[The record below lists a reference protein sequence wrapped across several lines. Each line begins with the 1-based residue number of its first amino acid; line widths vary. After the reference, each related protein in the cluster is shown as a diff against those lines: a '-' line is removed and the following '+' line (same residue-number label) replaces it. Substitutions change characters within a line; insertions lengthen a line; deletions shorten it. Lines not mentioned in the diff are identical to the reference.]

1 MKPENPARA
10 RARARA
16 TPLPSRERLLAVVSL
31 FQGRRIAVVADLVI
45 DEFLNGRV
53 ERISREAPVL
63 ILQYEGSDLRL
74 GGGANAVHNIKTL
87 GGEPFPVGFVG
98 NDATGRSLMKLLKR
112 KRIQTVGV
120 GRARDYGTPLKS
132 RILGGGFHS
141 TRQQIVRLDRTQPLK
156 KTSQAWSEAHVR
168 RVLGKIGA
176 VDGVLVS
183 DYGLGLVT
191 QEVLNLSTAFARKH
205 QAPLT
210 ADSRHALLEL
220 AGVTAVTP
228 NEPEV
233 EEALGITIGHDIAKL
248 EKAGRTLQS
257 RLKTPSV
264 LVTRGSDGMSLFEA
278 DAPPR
283 HIPVFGSDE
292 VADVTGAGDT
302 VIATFTLALAAGAT
316 AFEAAHL
323 ANIAGGLVVMK
334 RGTATV
340 SAREL
345 RQAIRE
351 GAFG

>member
-1 MKPENPARA
+1 MKPS
-10 RARARA
+10 
-16 TPLPSRERLLAVVSL
+16 PLPGRDRLLEVVSA
-31 FQGRRIAVVADLVI
+31 FQGRRIAVVADLVM

-98 NDATGRSLMKLLKR
+98 SDATGRSLMALLRR
-112 KRIQTVGV
+112 KKIRTVGV
-120 GRARDYGTPLKS
+120 GRARNYGTPLKT

-141 TRQQIVRLDRTQPLK
+141 TRQQIVRMDRTQPLSE
-156 KTSQAWSEAHVR
+156 TAHGWSESHVR
-168 RVLGKIGA
+168 RALRRVGP

-191 QEVLNLSTAFARKH
+191 QEVLELATRFARRH
-205 QAPLT
+205 RAPLT
-210 ADSRHALLEL
+210 ADSRHALLGL

-233 EEALGITIGHDIAKL
+233 EEALGISIGHDLKKL
-248 EKAGRTLQS
+248 EKAGRALQA

-278 DAPPR
+278 GEPSR

-302 VIATFTLALAAGAT
+302 VIATFTLALAAGAS

-345 RQAIRE
+345 RRAIRHAE
-351 GAFG
+351 FA

>member
-1 MKPENPARA
+1 MKPSRSKRPPVRS
-10 RARARA
+10 
-16 TPLPSRERLLAVVSL
+16 PLPSKKRLLAVVAA

-98 NDATGRSLMKLLKR
+98 NDATGRSLMALLRR
-112 KRIQTVGV
+112 KRIQTLGV
-120 GRARDYGTPLKS
+120 GRARGYGTPLKT

-141 TRQQIVRLDRTQPLK
+141 TRQQIVRMDRTRPLSD
-156 KTSQAWSEAHVR
+156 TEHRWSEAHVG
-168 RVLGKIGA
+168 RVLKRIGP

-183 DYGLGLVT
+183 DYGLGLVSE
-191 QEVLNLSTAFARKH
+191 EVLRLSTAFARKH
-205 QAPLT
+205 RAPLT
-210 ADSRHALLEL
+210 ADSRHALLGL

-233 EEALGITIGHDIAKL
+233 EEALDLTIGHDIRKL
-248 EKAGRTLQS
+248 EKAGRTLQA
-257 RLKTPSV
+257 RLKTPAV

-278 DAPPR
+278 GVPPR
-283 HIPVFGSDE
+283 HIAVFGSDE

-316 AFEAAHL
+316 ALEAAHL

-345 RQAIRE
+345 RHAIRKS
-351 GAFG
+351 AFV

>member
-1 MKPENPARA
+1 MSRSPSKRVPASRD
-10 RARARA
+10 
-16 TPLPSRERLLAVVSL
+16 LPGQDRLLALVSAFRGL
-31 FQGRRIAVVADLVI
+31 RIAVVADLVV

-87 GGEPFPVGFVG
+87 GGDPIPVGFVG
-98 NDATGRSLMKLLKR
+98 NDPMGRSLMALLRK
-112 KRIQTVGV
+112 KRIQTLGV
-120 GRARDYGTPLKS
+120 GRARGYGTPLKT
-132 RILGGGFHS
+132 RILGGGFHT
-141 TRQQIVRLDRTQPLK
+141 TRQQIVRMDRTQPLAAAADPETK
-156 KTSQAWSEAHVR
+156 SHVLR
-168 RVLGKIGA
+168 ALKRIGA

-191 QEVLNLSTAFARKH
+191 PEVLKLATAFARKH
-205 QAPLT
+205 NAPLT
-210 ADSRHALLEL
+210 ADSRHALLGL
-220 AGVTAVTP
+220 SGVTAVTP

-233 EEALGITIGHDIAKL
+233 EEALGISIGHDLAKL
-248 EKAGRTLQS
+248 TRAGRTLQA

-278 DAPPR
+278 GVPPR

-316 AFEAAHL
+316 AYEAAHL
-323 ANIAGGLVVMK
+323 ANLAGGLVVMK

-340 SAREL
+340 SAPEL
-345 RQAIRE
+345 RQAIRTA
-351 GAFG
+351 AFA

>member
-1 MKPENPARA
+1 MKPAK
-10 RARARA
+10 
-16 TPLPSRERLLAVVSL
+16 TRLLELVSA

-87 GGEPFPVGFVG
+87 GGEPFPVGLVG
-98 NDATGRSLMKLLKR
+98 NDGPGRALVTLLRR
-112 KRIQTVGV
+112 KRIKTVGV
-120 GRARDYGTPLKS
+120 GRVKGYGTPLKT

-141 TRQQIVRLDRTQPLK
+141 TRQQIVRMDRTKPL
-156 KTSQAWSEAHVR
+156 SEASRRWCEGHVR
-168 RVLGKIGA
+168 KALSRVGA

-191 QEVLNLSTAFARKH
+191 EEVLKLSTAFARRH
-205 QAPLT
+205 RAPLT
-210 ADSRHALLEL
+210 ADSRHALLRL

-233 EEALGITIGHDIAKL
+233 EEALGVTIGDDTKKL
-248 EKAGRTLQS
+248 ERAGRSLQA
-257 RLKTPSV
+257 RLKTPAV
-264 LVTRGSDGMSLFEA
+264 LVTRGSDGMALFEA
-278 DAPPR
+278 GEKPR

-302 VIATFTLALAAGAT
+302 VIATFTLALAAGAS

-340 SAREL
+340 SANEL
-345 RQAIRE
+345 RRAIR
-351 GAFG
+351 GSDFA

>member
-1 MKPENPARA
+1 MKP
-10 RARARA
+10 
-16 TPLPSRERLLAVVSL
+16 SKDRLLAVVAA
-31 FQGRRIAVVADLVI
+31 FQGRRVAVVADLVM

-87 GGEPFPVGFVG
+87 GGEPLPVGFVG
-98 NDATGRSLMKLLKR
+98 NDVTGRSLVALLKR
-112 KRIQTVGV
+112 KRIQTLGV
-120 GRARDYGTPLKS
+120 GRAKGYGTPLKT

-141 TRQQIVRLDRTQPLK
+141 TRQQIVRMDRTRPLAE
-156 KTSQAWSEAHVR
+156 TAHRWSEDHVR
-168 RVLGKIGA
+168 RALARIGK

-183 DYGLGLVT
+183 DYGLGLVSP
-191 QEVLNLSTAFARKH
+191 EVLKLATTFARRH
-205 QAPLT
+205 RAPLT
-210 ADSRHALLEL
+210 ADSRHALLGLE
-220 AGVTAVTP
+220 GVTAVTP
-228 NEPEV
+228 NETEV
-233 EEALGITIGHDIAKL
+233 EEALGVAIGHDLKKL
-248 EKAGRTLQS
+248 ERAGRALQA

-278 DAPPR
+278 GEPAR

-316 AFEAAHL
+316 GFEAAHL

-345 RQAIRE
+345 RHAIRHAE
-351 GAFG
+351 FP

>member
-1 MKPENPARA
+1 MKRVRSAAKKPGV
-10 RARARA
+10 
-16 TPLPSRERLLAVVSL
+16 LPGKDRLLSLVSA

-87 GGEPFPVGFVG
+87 GGEPLPVGFVG
-98 NDATGRSLMKLLKR
+98 NDPTGRALLSLLER
-112 KRIQTVGV
+112 KRIRTQGV
-120 GRARDYGTPLKS
+120 GRAKGYGTPLKT
-132 RILGGGFHS
+132 RILGGGFHA
-141 TRQQIVRLDRTQPLK
+141 TRQQIVRMDRTVPLP
-156 KTSQAWSEAHVR
+156 ADAHRWSAAHVR
-168 RVLGKIGA
+168 RALVKIGP

-191 QEVLNLSTAFARKH
+191 HEVLKLATAFARRH
-205 QAPLT
+205 RAPLT
-210 ADSRHALLEL
+210 ADSRHALLGL
-220 AGVTAVTP
+220 SGVTAVTP

-233 EEALGITIGHDIAKL
+233 EEALGVSIGHDLARL
-248 EKAGRTLQS
+248 EKAGRSLQG
-257 RLKTPSV
+257 RLKTPAV
-264 LVTRGSDGMSLFEA
+264 LVTRGSDGMSLFETG
-278 DAPPR
+278 APPR

-302 VIATFTLALAAGAT
+302 VIATFTLALAAGAS

-323 ANIAGGLVVMK
+323 ANVAGGLVVMK

-340 SAREL
+340 SAAEL
-345 RQAIRE
+345 RQAIRS
-351 GAFG
+351 ADFA

>member
-1 MKPENPARA
+1 MTASH
-10 RARARA
+10 
-16 TPLPSRERLLAVVSL
+16 LPSQERLLAVVAA
-31 FQGRRIAVVADLVI
+31 FQGRRIAVVADLVM

-87 GGEPFPVGFVG
+87 GGDPFPVGFVG
-98 NDATGRSLMKLLKR
+98 NDATGRSLMALLKR
-112 KRIQTVGV
+112 KKIKTVGV
-120 GRARDYGTPLKS
+120 GRARAYGTPLKT
-132 RILGGGFHS
+132 RVLGGGFHS
-141 TRQQIVRLDRTQPLK
+141 TRQQIVRMDRTRPLPE
-156 KTSQAWSEAHVR
+156 TAHRWREGHVR
-168 RVLGKIGA
+168 KALAKIGP

-183 DYGLGLVT
+183 DYGLGLVSP
-191 QEVLNLSTAFARKH
+191 EVLKLSTAFARRH

-210 ADSRHALLEL
+210 ADSRHALLGL

-233 EEALGITIGHDIAKL
+233 EEALGISIGHDKKKL
-248 EKAGRTLQS
+248 ERAGRALQA
-257 RLKTPSV
+257 RLETPSV

-278 DAPPR
+278 GEPPR

-302 VIATFTLALAAGAT
+302 VIATFTLALAAGAS

-345 RQAIRE
+345 RQAIRHAE
-351 GAFG
+351 FA

>member
-1 MKPENPARA
+1 MKPTVSRRPRH
-10 RARARA
+10 
-16 TPLPSRERLLAVVSL
+16 TPVAPDKERLLEVVSA
-31 FQGRRIAVVADLVI
+31 FQGRRIAVVADLVM

-87 GGEPFPVGFVG
+87 GGEPIPVGFVG
-98 NDATGRSLMKLLKR
+98 NDETGRALMALLKR
-112 KRIQTVGV
+112 RQITTVGV
-120 GRARDYGTPLKS
+120 GRAKGYGTPLKT

-141 TRQQIVRLDRTQPLK
+141 TRQQIVRMDRTQPLPAEA
-156 KTSQAWSEAHVR
+156 TAWCEDHVR
-168 RVLGKIGA
+168 RVLGKLGA
-176 VDGVLVS
+176 VDGMLVS

-191 QEVLNLSTAFARKH
+191 PEVLKLSTTFARKH
-205 QAPLT
+205 KAPLT
-210 ADSRHALLEL
+210 ADSRHALLGLE
-220 AGVTAVTP
+220 GVSAVTP

-233 EEALGITIGHDIAKL
+233 EEALGVAIGHDMRKL
-248 EKAGRTLQS
+248 EKAGRALQA

-278 DAPPR
+278 GVPPR

-302 VIATFTLALAAGAT
+302 VIATFTLALAAGASG
-316 AFEAAHL
+316 FEAAHL

-345 RQAIRE
+345 RHAIRHAE
-351 GAFG
+351 FV

>member
-1 MKPENPARA
+1 MKAS
-10 RARARA
+10 
-16 TPLPSRERLLAVVSL
+16 PLPGKDRLLALVSA
-31 FQGRRIAVVADLVI
+31 FQGRRIAVVADLVM

-98 NDATGRSLMKLLKR
+98 NDVTGRSLTALLKR
-112 KRIQTVGV
+112 KNIRTIGV
-120 GRARDYGTPLKS
+120 GRAKGYGTPLKT

-141 TRQQIVRLDRTQPLK
+141 TRQQIVRMDRTQPLSE
-156 KTSQAWSEAHVR
+156 TARRWSEDHVR
-168 RVLGKIGA
+168 RALRRVGV

-191 QEVLNLSTAFARKH
+191 REVLRLATLYARKH
-205 QAPLT
+205 RAPLT
-210 ADSRHALLEL
+210 ADSRHALLGL

-233 EEALGITIGHDIAKL
+233 EEALGIAIGHDMKKL
-248 EKAGRTLQS
+248 EKAGRALQA

-278 DAPPR
+278 GAPPR

-302 VIATFTLALAAGAT
+302 VIATFTLALAAGAS

-345 RQAIRE
+345 RHAIRHAE
-351 GAFG
+351 FA

>member
-1 MKPENPARA
+1 MSRTTPKPNPRDSALPGEN
-10 RARARA
+10 
-16 TPLPSRERLLAVVSL
+16 RLLEILSA
-31 FQGRRIAVVADLVI
+31 FQGRRVAVVADLVM

-98 NDATGRSLMKLLKR
+98 NDATGRALLSLLER
-112 KRIQTVGV
+112 RRIRTTGV
-120 GRARDYGTPLKS
+120 GRAKNYGTPLKT
-132 RILGGGFHS
+132 RILGGGFHA
-141 TRQQIVRLDRTQPLK
+141 TRQQIVRMDRTVPLSK
-156 KTSQAWSEAHVR
+156 DAHRWAAEHVR
-168 RVLGKIGA
+168 RVLMKIGA

-191 QEVLNLSTAFARKH
+191 PEVLKLATAFARRH
-205 QAPLT
+205 RAPLT
-210 ADSRHALLEL
+210 ADSRHALLGLE
-220 AGVTAVTP
+220 GVTAVTP

-233 EEALGITIGHDIAKL
+233 EEALGVTIGNDVAKL
-248 EKAGRTLQS
+248 EKAGRSLQAK
-257 RLKTPSV
+257 LKTPAV
-264 LVTRGSDGMSLFEA
+264 LVTRGSDGMSLFETA
-278 DAPPR
+278 SPPR

-302 VIATFTLALAAGAT
+302 VIATFTLALAAGAS

-340 SAREL
+340 SAAEL
-345 RQAIRE
+345 RQAVR
-351 GAFG
+351 GAGFA

>member
-1 MKPENPARA
+1 MKP
-10 RARARA
+10 
-16 TPLPSRERLLAVVSL
+16 THLPGRDRLLALVAA
-31 FQGRRIAVVADLVI
+31 FQGRRIVVVADLVM

-98 NDATGRSLMKLLKR
+98 NDVSGRSLVALLKR
-112 KRIQTVGV
+112 KKIKTVGV
-120 GRARDYGTPLKS
+120 GRAKGYGTPLKT

-141 TRQQIVRLDRTQPLK
+141 TRQQIVRMDRTQPLHE
-156 KTSQAWSEAHVR
+156 AARRWREAHVR
-168 RVLGKIGA
+168 KALAKIGF

-183 DYGLGLVT
+183 DYGLGLVS
-191 QEVLNLSTAFARKH
+191 QKVLKLSTAFARRH
-205 QAPLT
+205 RAPLT
-210 ADSRHALLEL
+210 ADSRHALLGL

-233 EEALGITIGHDIAKL
+233 EEALGLSIGHDLKKL
-248 EKAGRTLQS
+248 ERAGRALQA

-278 DAPPR
+278 GEPPR

-345 RQAIRE
+345 RQAIRRAE
-351 GAFG
+351 FP

>member
-1 MKPENPARA
+1 MKPTR
-10 RARARA
+10 
-16 TPLPSRERLLAVVSL
+16 TRLLEVVNA
-31 FQGRRIAVVADLVI
+31 FQGRRIAVVADLVV

-98 NDATGRSLMKLLKR
+98 NDAMGRSLIALLKR
-112 KRIQTVGV
+112 RKIKTVGV
-120 GRARDYGTPLKS
+120 GRAKGYGTPLKT
-132 RILGGGFHS
+132 RVLGGGFHS
-141 TRQQIVRLDRTQPLK
+141 TRQQIVRMDRTRPL
-156 KTSQAWSEAHVR
+156 SEASHRWSEGHVR
-168 RVLGKIGA
+168 KALTRVGA

-191 QEVLNLSTAFARKH
+191 PRVLELSTAFSRRHK
-205 QAPLT
+205 APLT
-210 ADSRHALLEL
+210 ADSRHALLALE
-220 AGVTAVTP
+220 GVTAVTP

-233 EEALGITIGHDIAKL
+233 EEALGIAIGHDIRRL
-248 EKAGRTLQS
+248 ERAGRALQA
-257 RLKTPSV
+257 RLKTPAV

-278 DAPPR
+278 GEKPR

-302 VIATFTLALAAGAT
+302 VIATFTLALAAGAS

-340 SAREL
+340 SANEL
-345 RQAIRE
+345 RRAIR
-351 GAFG
+351 GADFK

>member
-1 MKPENPARA
+1 MTPKPRASRNRPPAERPD
-10 RARARA
+10 RK
-16 TPLPSRERLLAVVSL
+16 RLLRVVKA

-87 GGEPFPVGFVG
+87 GGEPFPVGFIG
-98 NDATGRSLMKLLKR
+98 NDAMGRALMALLKR

-120 GRARDYGTPLKS
+120 GRAPSYGTPLKT
-132 RILGGGFHS
+132 RILGGGFHA
-141 TRQQIVRLDRTQPLK
+141 TRQQIVRMDRTQPL
-156 KTSQAWSEAHVR
+156 SEEGYRWSEAHVR
-168 RVLGKIGA
+168 RVLKRIGG
-176 VDGVLVS
+176 VDAVLVS

-191 QEVLNLSTAFARKH
+191 EGVLRLATRFARKH
-205 QAPLT
+205 RAPLT
-210 ADSRHALLEL
+210 ADSRHALLGL

-233 EEALGITIGHDIAKL
+233 EEALGVTIGHDVRKL
-248 EKAGRTLQS
+248 EKAGRTLQA
-257 RLKTPSV
+257 RLQTPSV

-278 DAPPR
+278 DVPPR

-316 AFEAAHL
+316 PFEAAHL
-323 ANIAGGLVVMK
+323 ANLAGGLVVMK
-334 RGTATV
+334 RGTATI
-340 SAREL
+340 SASEL
-345 RQAIRE
+345 RQAIIR
-351 GAFG
+351 ADFA

>member
-1 MKPENPARA
+1 MKP
-10 RARARA
+10 
-16 TPLPSRERLLAVVSL
+16 SRSRLLEVVDA

-63 ILQYEGSDLRL
+63 ILQFEGSDLRL

-98 NDATGRSLMKLLKR
+98 NDATGRSLVALLKR
-112 KRIQTVGV
+112 KKIKTVGV
-120 GRARDYGTPLKS
+120 GRAAGYGTPLKT

-141 TRQQIVRLDRTQPLK
+141 TRQQIVRMDRTKPL
-156 KTSQAWSEAHVR
+156 SEASHRWSEGHVR
-168 RVLGKIGA
+168 RALARIGA
-176 VDGVLVS
+176 VEGVLVS

-191 QEVLNLSTAFARKH
+191 EEVLKLSTTFARRHK
-205 QAPLT
+205 APLT
-210 ADSRHALLEL
+210 ADSRHALLGL

-233 EEALGITIGHDIAKL
+233 EEALGVSIGHDMKKL
-248 EKAGRTLQS
+248 ERAGRALQA
-257 RLKTPSV
+257 RLKTPAV
-264 LVTRGSDGMSLFEA
+264 LVTRGSDGMSLFESGQK
-278 DAPPR
+278 PR

-302 VIATFTLALAAGAT
+302 VIATFTLALAAGAS

-340 SAREL
+340 SAGEL
-345 RQAIRE
+345 RRAIR
-351 GAFG
+351 GSDFA

>member
-1 MKPENPARA
+1 M
-10 RARARA
+10 
-16 TPLPSRERLLAVVSL
+16 LPNRERLLALVSA

-98 NDATGRSLMKLLKR
+98 NDATGRSLVALLKST
-112 KRIQTVGV
+112 RIQTVGV
-120 GRARDYGTPLKS
+120 GRAKGYGTPLKT

-141 TRQQIVRLDRTQPLK
+141 TRQQIVRMDRTKPLAAA
-156 KTSQAWSEAHVR
+156 SRAWNENHVKR
-168 RVLGKIGA
+168 SLSRIGK

-191 QEVLNLSTAFARKH
+191 PEVLRLSTAFARKH
-205 QAPLT
+205 RAPLT
-210 ADSRHALLEL
+210 ADSRHALLGL

-233 EEALGITIGHDIAKL
+233 EEALGISIGHDMKRL
-248 EKAGRTLQS
+248 EKAGKTLQA

-264 LVTRGSDGMSLFEA
+264 LVTRGSDGMALFEA
-278 DAPPR
+278 GEKPR

-345 RQAIRE
+345 RTAIRRADFE
-351 GAFG
+351 

>member
-1 MKPENPARA
+1 MTPKTARRTPSPAA
-10 RARARA
+10 RPGRD
-16 TPLPSRERLLAVVSL
+16 RLLSL
-31 FQGRRIAVVADLVI
+31 VNSFQGRRIAVVADLVV

-63 ILQYEGSDLRL
+63 ILQYEGSELRL

-98 NDATGRSLMKLLKR
+98 HDAMGRSLMALLR
-112 KRIQTVGV
+112 KKKIKTLGV
-120 GRARDYGTPLKS
+120 GRARDYGTPLKT
-132 RILGGGFHS
+132 RILGGGFHT
-141 TRQQIVRLDRTQPLK
+141 TRQQIVRMDRTRPL
-156 KTSQAWSEAHVR
+156 SADPDPGPAHVR
-168 RVLGKIGA
+168 RVLDRIGF

-183 DYGLGLVT
+183 DYGLGLVSP
-191 QEVLNLSTAFARKH
+191 EVLRLSTAFAKKH
-205 QAPLT
+205 RAPLT
-210 ADSRHALLEL
+210 ADSRHALLGL
-220 AGVTAVTP
+220 SGVTAVTP

-233 EEALGITIGHDIAKL
+233 EEALGITIGHDLARL
-248 EKAGRTLQS
+248 TRAGRTLQA

-278 DAPPR
+278 GEPPR

-323 ANIAGGLVVMK
+323 ANLAGGLVVMK

-345 RQAIRE
+345 RQAIRQ
-351 GAFG
+351 ADFP

>member
-1 MKPENPARA
+1 MKPTVSKRPRHTPAA
-10 RARARA
+10 
-16 TPLPSRERLLAVVSL
+16 PDKERLLDVVSA
-31 FQGRRIAVVADLVI
+31 FQGRRIAVVADLVM

-87 GGEPFPVGFVG
+87 GGEPVPVGFVG
-98 NDATGRSLMKLLKR
+98 NDETGRALMALLKR
-112 KRIQTVGV
+112 KQIPTLGV
-120 GRARDYGTPLKS
+120 GRAKGYGTPLKT

-141 TRQQIVRLDRTQPLK
+141 TRQQIVRMDRTQPLPEAAA
-156 KTSQAWSEAHVR
+156 AWCEDHVR

-176 VDGVLVS
+176 VDGMLVS

-191 QEVLNLSTAFARKH
+191 PEVLKLSTAFARKH
-205 QAPLT
+205 KAPLT
-210 ADSRHALLEL
+210 ADSRHALLGLE
-220 AGVTAVTP
+220 GVTAVTP

-233 EEALGITIGHDIAKL
+233 EEALGVAIGHDMRKL
-248 EKAGRTLQS
+248 EKAGRALQA

-278 DAPPR
+278 GVAPR

-316 AFEAAHL
+316 GFEAAHL

-345 RQAIRE
+345 RHAIRHAE
-351 GAFG
+351 FS

>member
-1 MKPENPARA
+1 MKP
-10 RARARA
+10 
-16 TPLPSRERLLAVVSL
+16 SRSRLLEVVGA

-63 ILQYEGSDLRL
+63 ILQFEGSDLRL

-98 NDATGRSLMKLLKR
+98 NDATGRALVGLLKR
-112 KRIQTVGV
+112 KRIKTVGV
-120 GRARDYGTPLKS
+120 GRAAGYGTPLKT

-141 TRQQIVRLDRTQPLK
+141 TRQQIVRMDRTKPL
-156 KTSQAWSEAHVR
+156 SEASRRWSEGHVR
-168 RVLGKIGA
+168 KALARIGP
-176 VDGVLVS
+176 VEGVLVS

-191 QEVLNLSTAFARKH
+191 EEVLKLSTAFARRHK
-205 QAPLT
+205 APLT
-210 ADSRHALLEL
+210 ADSRHALLGL

-233 EEALGITIGHDIAKL
+233 EEALGVAIGHDMKKL
-248 EKAGRTLQS
+248 ERAGRALQA
-257 RLKTPSV
+257 RLKTPAV

-278 DAPPR
+278 GEKPR

-302 VIATFTLALAAGAT
+302 VIATFTLALAGGAS

-340 SAREL
+340 SASEL
-345 RQAIRE
+345 RQAIR
-351 GAFG
+351 GSDFP

>member
-1 MKPENPARA
+1 MKASH
-10 RARARA
+10 
-16 TPLPSRERLLAVVSL
+16 LPGKDRLLALVAA

-98 NDATGRSLMKLLKR
+98 NDATGRSLMTLLKR
-112 KRIQTVGV
+112 KKIQTIGV
-120 GRARDYGTPLKS
+120 GRARGYGTPLKT

-141 TRQQIVRLDRTQPLK
+141 TRQQIVRMDRTEPL
-156 KTSQAWSEAHVR
+156 SDAAQNWSENHVR
-168 RVLGKIGA
+168 RALGRVGK

-183 DYGLGLVT
+183 DYGLGLVSP
-191 QEVLNLSTAFARKH
+191 EVLKLSTAFARKH
-205 QAPLT
+205 RAPLT
-210 ADSRHALLEL
+210 ADSRHALLGL

-233 EEALGITIGHDIAKL
+233 EEALGLTIGHDKKKL
-248 EKAGRTLQS
+248 EKAGRMLQA

-278 DAPPR
+278 GEPPR

-302 VIATFTLALAAGAT
+302 VIATFTLALAAGAS
-316 AFEAAHL
+316 ALEAAHL

-345 RQAIRE
+345 RRAISHAE
-351 GAFG
+351 FA

>member
-1 MKPENPARA
+1 MKAS
-10 RARARA
+10 
-16 TPLPSRERLLAVVSL
+16 PLPAKDRLLSLVSA
-31 FQGRRIAVVADLVI
+31 FQGRRIAVVADLVM

-74 GGGANAVHNIKTL
+74 GGGANAVHNIRTL

-98 NDATGRSLMKLLKR
+98 NDPVGRSLLTLLRR
-112 KRIQTVGV
+112 KRIKTVGV
-120 GRARDYGTPLKS
+120 GRAKGYGTPLKT

-141 TRQQIVRLDRTQPLK
+141 TRQQIVRMDRTRPLAE
-156 KTSQAWSEAHVR
+156 TLRRWSAAHVR
-168 RVLGKIGA
+168 KSLARVGA
-176 VDGVLVS
+176 IDGVLVS
-183 DYGLGLVT
+183 DYGLGLVSE
-191 QEVLNLSTAFARKH
+191 EVLKLSTAFARKH
-205 QAPLT
+205 RAPLT
-210 ADSRHALLEL
+210 ADSRHALLGL

-233 EEALGITIGHDIAKL
+233 EEALGYTIGHDVKKL
-248 EKAGRTLQS
+248 ERAGRSLQA

-278 DAPPR
+278 GEPPR

-345 RQAIRE
+345 RLAIR
-351 GAFG
+351 GAEFP

>member
-1 MKPENPARA
+1 MERRAPKAARKTPPARPP
-10 RARARA
+10 RK
-16 TPLPSRERLLAVVSL
+16 ERLLNLVAA
-31 FQGRRIAVVADLVI
+31 FQGKRIAVVADLVI
-45 DEFLNGRV
+45 DEFLSGRV

-63 ILQYEGSDLRL
+63 ILQREGSELRL

-98 NDATGRSLMKLLKR
+98 SDATGRSLLALLKR
-112 KRIQTVGV
+112 KKIKTLGV
-120 GRARDYGTPLKS
+120 GRRKGYETPLKT
-132 RILGGGFHS
+132 RVLGGGFHS
-141 TRQQIVRLDRTQPLK
+141 TRQQIVRIDRTKPLK
-156 KTSQAWSEAHVR
+156 AEARASNDVHVAATLKR
-168 RVLGKIGA
+168 IGR

-191 QEVLNLSTAFARKH
+191 QEVLITATAFARKH
-205 QAPLT
+205 RAPLT
-210 ADSRHALLEL
+210 ADSRHALLGL
-220 AGVTAVTP
+220 KGVTAVTP

-233 EEALGITIGHDIAKL
+233 EEALDVTIGHDLRKL
-248 EKAGRTLQS
+248 EDAGRALQEK
-257 RLKTPSV
+257 LKTPAV

-278 DAPPR
+278 NEPPR

-302 VIATFTLALAAGAT
+302 VIATFTLALAAGAS

-345 RQAIRE
+345 RQAIR
-351 GAFG
+351 GVAFA

>member
-1 MKPENPARA
+1 M
-10 RARARA
+10 
-16 TPLPSRERLLAVVSL
+16 
-31 FQGRRIAVVADLVI
+31 VADLVM

-63 ILQYEGSDLRL
+63 ILQYEGLERRL

-87 GGEPFPVGFVG
+87 GGEPVPVGFVG
-98 NDATGRSLMKLLKR
+98 NDDTGRALLGLLR
-112 KRIQTVGV
+112 KRGIPTQAV
-120 GRARDYGTPLKS
+120 GRAAGYGTPLKT

-141 TRQQIVRLDRTQPLK
+141 TRQQIVRMDRTVPLPE
-156 KTSQAWSEAHVR
+156 SSARWCEDHVR
-168 RVLGKIGA
+168 RALGRIGA

-191 QEVLNLSTAFARKH
+191 EPVLKLATSFARRHK
-205 QAPLT
+205 APLT
-210 ADSRHALLEL
+210 ADSRHALLGL
-220 AGVTAVTP
+220 SGVSAVTP

-233 EEALGITIGHDIAKL
+233 EEALGVTIGHDMRRL
-248 EKAGRTLQS
+248 ERAGRALQA

-278 DAPPR
+278 GEPPR

-302 VIATFTLALAAGAT
+302 VIATFTLALASGAT

-323 ANIAGGLVVMK
+323 ANMAGGLVVMK

-340 SAREL
+340 SVREL
-345 RQAIRE
+345 KHAIRHAE
-351 GAFG
+351 FA

>member
-1 MKPENPARA
+1 MKPGK
-10 RARARA
+10 
-16 TPLPSRERLLAVVSL
+16 ERLLAVVSA

-98 NDATGRSLMKLLKR
+98 NDATGRSLMALLKR
-112 KRIQTVGV
+112 KRIQTIGV
-120 GRARDYGTPLKS
+120 GRAKGYGTPLKT

-141 TRQQIVRLDRTQPLK
+141 TRQQIVRMDRTQPL
-156 KTSQAWSEAHVR
+156 AEAARGWSEDHVR
-168 RVLGKIGA
+168 RALSRIGA

-191 QEVLNLSTAFARKH
+191 QEVLKLSTSFARRHK
-205 QAPLT
+205 APLT
-210 ADSRHALLEL
+210 ADSRHALLGLE
-220 AGVTAVTP
+220 GVTAVTP

-233 EEALGITIGHDIAKL
+233 EEALGVTIGHDMKKL
-248 EKAGRTLQS
+248 EKAGRNLQA

-278 DAPPR
+278 GEPPR

-316 AFEAAHL
+316 GFEAAHL

-345 RQAIRE
+345 RQAVR
-351 GAFG
+351 AADFA

>member
-1 MKPENPARA
+1 MKPSL
-10 RARARA
+10 
-16 TPLPSRERLLAVVSL
+16 LPGKDRLLALVAA
-31 FQGRRIAVVADLVI
+31 FQGRRVAVVADLVM
-45 DEFLNGRV
+45 DEFMNGRV

-63 ILQYEGSDLRL
+63 ILQYEGSDQRL

-87 GGEPFPVGFVG
+87 GGEPLPVGFVG
-98 NDATGRSLMKLLKR
+98 QDATGRALLSLMKRR
-112 KRIQTVGV
+112 KIKTSAV
-120 GRARDYGTPLKS
+120 GRARGYGTPLKT

-141 TRQQIVRLDRTQPLK
+141 TRQQIVRMDRTKPLASAARRW
-156 KTSQAWSEAHVR
+156 TEDHVR
-168 RVLGKIGA
+168 RALRKVGK

-191 QEVLNLSTAFARKH
+191 PEVLKLATAFARRH
-205 QAPLT
+205 RAPLT
-210 ADSRHALLEL
+210 ADSRHALLGLE
-220 AGVTAVTP
+220 GVTAVTP

-233 EEALGITIGHDIAKL
+233 EEALGISIGHDLRKL
-248 EKAGRTLQS
+248 ERAGRALQS
-257 RLKTPSV
+257 KLKTPAV
-264 LVTRGSDGMSLFEA
+264 LVTRGSDGMALFEA
-278 DAPPR
+278 DEAPR

-316 AFEAAHL
+316 AYEAAHL

-345 RQAIRE
+345 RQAIRRAE
-351 GAFG
+351 FP

>member
-1 MKPENPARA
+1 MKTSTRPARD
-10 RARARA
+10 
-16 TPLPSRERLLAVVSL
+16 RLLALVAA

-98 NDATGRSLMKLLKR
+98 NDATGRSLVALLKR
-112 KRIQTVGV
+112 RRIKTLGV
-120 GRARDYGTPLKS
+120 GRAKGYGTPLKT
-132 RILGGGFHS
+132 RVLGGGFHS
-141 TRQQIVRLDRTQPLK
+141 TRQQIVRMDRTRPLEE
-156 KTSQAWSEAHVR
+156 SARRFREVHVGKA
-168 RVLGKIGA
+168 LAKIGP

-183 DYGLGLVT
+183 DYGLGLVSP
-191 QEVLNLSTAFARKH
+191 EVLRLSTAFARRH
-205 QAPLT
+205 RAPLT
-210 ADSRHALLEL
+210 ADSRHALLGL

-233 EEALGITIGHDIAKL
+233 EEALGISIGHDLKKL
-248 EKAGRTLQS
+248 ERAGRALQA

-278 DAPPR
+278 GEPPR

-302 VIATFTLALAAGAT
+302 VIATFTLALAAGAS
-316 AFEAAHL
+316 APEAAHL

-345 RQAIRE
+345 RQAIRRAE
-351 GAFG
+351 

>member
-1 MKPENPARA
+1 MKSS
-10 RARARA
+10 
-16 TPLPSRERLLAVVSL
+16 PLPGRDRLLSL
-31 FQGRRIAVVADLVI
+31 VTAFQGRRIAVVADLVM

-98 NDATGRSLMKLLKR
+98 NDAVGRSLITLLRR
-112 KRIQTVGV
+112 KRIKTLGV
-120 GRARDYGTPLKS
+120 GRARGYGTPLKT

-141 TRQQIVRLDRTQPLK
+141 TRQQIVRMDRTRPL
-156 KTSQAWSEAHVR
+156 AEAMHPWSTAHVR
-168 RVLGKIGA
+168 RALTRVGA

-183 DYGLGLVT
+183 DYGLGLVSE
-191 QEVLNLSTAFARKH
+191 EVLQLATAFARKH
-205 QAPLT
+205 RAPLT
-210 ADSRHALLEL
+210 ADSRHALLGL

-233 EEALGITIGHDIAKL
+233 EEALGYTIGHDLRKL
-248 EKAGRTLQS
+248 EKAGRTLQA

-278 DAPPR
+278 GAPPR

-302 VIATFTLALAAGAT
+302 VIATFTLALAAGAS

-345 RQAIRE
+345 REAIR
-351 GAFG
+351 GAEFS

>member
-1 MKPENPARA
+1 MKISAPGNV
-10 RARARA
+10 
-16 TPLPSRERLLAVVSL
+16 PSRKRLLALVTA

-87 GGEPFPVGFVG
+87 GGEPFPVGLVG
-98 NDATGRSLMKLLKR
+98 NDATGRSLLSLLKR
-112 KRIQTVGV
+112 KRIQTAGV
-120 GRARDYGTPLKS
+120 ARARDYGTPLKT

-141 TRQQIVRLDRTQPLK
+141 TRQQIVRMDRTRPLNGIARR
-156 KTSQAWSEAHVR
+156 SSETHVR
-168 RVLGKIGA
+168 NALKRIGR

-191 QEVLNLSTAFARKH
+191 EEVLKLSSVFARKH
-205 QAPLT
+205 KAPLT
-210 ADSRHALLEL
+210 ADSRHALLGLE
-220 AGVTAVTP
+220 GVTAVTP

-233 EEALGITIGHDIAKL
+233 EEALGLSIGHDLRKL
-248 EKAGRTLQS
+248 ERAGRALQA

-278 DAPPR
+278 GERPR

-316 AFEAAHL
+316 PFEAAHL
-323 ANIAGGLVVMK
+323 ANLAGGLVVMK

-345 RQAIRE
+345 RDAVRQA
-351 GAFG
+351 AFA

>member
-1 MKPENPARA
+1 MKP
-10 RARARA
+10 
-16 TPLPSRERLLAVVSL
+16 THLPGRDRLLALVAA
-31 FQGRRIAVVADLVI
+31 FQGRRIVVVADLVM

-98 NDATGRSLMKLLKR
+98 NDVSGRSLVALLKR
-112 KRIQTVGV
+112 KKIKTVGV
-120 GRARDYGTPLKS
+120 GRAKGYGTPLKT

-141 TRQQIVRLDRTQPLK
+141 TRQQIVRMDRTQPLHE
-156 KTSQAWSEAHVR
+156 AAHRWREAHVR
-168 RVLGKIGA
+168 KALAKIGF

-183 DYGLGLVT
+183 DYGLGLVS
-191 QEVLNLSTAFARKH
+191 QKVLKLSSAFARRH
-205 QAPLT
+205 RAPLT
-210 ADSRHALLEL
+210 ADSRHALLGL
-220 AGVTAVTP
+220 TGVTAVTP

-233 EEALGITIGHDIAKL
+233 EEALGLSIGHDLKKL
-248 EKAGRTLQS
+248 ERAGRALQA

-278 DAPPR
+278 GEPPR

-345 RQAIRE
+345 RQAIRRAE
-351 GAFG
+351 FP

>member
-1 MKPENPARA
+1 MKPS
-10 RARARA
+10 
-16 TPLPSRERLLAVVSL
+16 PLPGKDRLLEVVSA
-31 FQGRRIAVVADLVI
+31 FQGRRIAVVADLVM

-98 NDATGRSLMKLLKR
+98 SDPTGRSLMALLRR
-112 KRIQTVGV
+112 KKIKTVGV
-120 GRARDYGTPLKS
+120 GRARNYGTPLKT

-141 TRQQIVRLDRTQPLK
+141 TRQQIVRMDRTRPL
-156 KTSQAWSEAHVR
+156 SEQAHRWSEDHVR
-168 RVLGKIGA
+168 RALARVGE

-183 DYGLGLVT
+183 DYGLGLVSP
-191 QEVLNLSTAFARKH
+191 EVLKLATTFARKH
-205 QAPLT
+205 RAPLT
-210 ADSRHALLEL
+210 ADSRHALLGL

-233 EEALGITIGHDIAKL
+233 EEALGISIGHDLKKL
-248 EKAGRTLQS
+248 EKAGRALQA

-278 DAPPR
+278 GEPPR

-302 VIATFTLALAAGAT
+302 VIATFTLALAAGAS

-345 RQAIRE
+345 RHAIRHAE
-351 GAFG
+351 FA

>member
-1 MKPENPARA
+1 MKPTVSRRPRH
-10 RARARA
+10 
-16 TPLPSRERLLAVVSL
+16 TPMAPDKERLLEVVSA
-31 FQGRRIAVVADLVI
+31 FQGRRIAVVADLVM

-87 GGEPFPVGFVG
+87 GGEPIPVGFVG
-98 NDATGRSLMKLLKR
+98 NDETGRALMALLKR
-112 KRIQTVGV
+112 RQIPTIGV
-120 GRARDYGTPLKS
+120 GRAKGYGTPLKT

-141 TRQQIVRLDRTQPLK
+141 TRQQIVRMDRTQPLPA
-156 KTSQAWSEAHVR
+156 TATAWCEDHVR
-168 RVLGKIGA
+168 RTLAKIGA
-176 VDGVLVS
+176 VDGMLVS

-191 QEVLNLSTAFARKH
+191 PEVLNLSTAFARKH
-205 QAPLT
+205 KAPLT
-210 ADSRHALLEL
+210 ADSRHALLGLE
-220 AGVTAVTP
+220 GVTAVTP

-233 EEALGITIGHDIAKL
+233 EEALGVAIGHDMRKL
-248 EKAGRTLQS
+248 EKAGRALQA

-278 DAPPR
+278 GVPPR

-316 AFEAAHL
+316 GFEAAHL

-345 RQAIRE
+345 RHAIRHAE
-351 GAFG
+351 FA

>member
-1 MKPENPARA
+1 MKP
-10 RARARA
+10 
-16 TPLPSRERLLAVVSL
+16 SRSRLLEVVDA

-63 ILQYEGSDLRL
+63 ILQFEGSDTRL

-87 GGEPFPVGFVG
+87 GGEPIPVGFVG
-98 NDATGRSLMKLLKR
+98 NDATGRALVALLKR
-112 KRIQTVGV
+112 KKIKTMGV
-120 GRARDYGTPLKS
+120 GRAAGYGTPLKT

-141 TRQQIVRLDRTQPLK
+141 TRQQIVRMDRTRPL
-156 KTSQAWSEAHVR
+156 SEASRRWSEGHVR
-168 RVLGKIGA
+168 KALSRIGA
-176 VDGVLVS
+176 VEGVLVS

-191 QEVLNLSTAFARKH
+191 EEVLKLSTAFARRHK
-205 QAPLT
+205 APLT
-210 ADSRHALLEL
+210 ADSRHALLGL

-233 EEALGITIGHDIAKL
+233 EEALGVAIGHDMKKL
-248 EKAGRTLQS
+248 ERAGRALQA
-257 RLKTPSV
+257 RLRTPAV
-264 LVTRGSDGMSLFEA
+264 LVTRGSDGMSLFESGER
-278 DAPPR
+278 PR

-302 VIATFTLALAAGAT
+302 VIATFTLALAAGAS

-340 SAREL
+340 SAGEL
-345 RQAIRE
+345 RRAIR
-351 GAFG
+351 GSDFA

>member
-1 MKPENPARA
+1 M
-10 RARARA
+10 
-16 TPLPSRERLLAVVSL
+16 LPSRERLLSLVSA

-87 GGEPFPVGFVG
+87 GGEPYPVGFVG
-98 NDATGRSLMKLLKR
+98 DDTMGRSLVALLKSR
-112 KRIQTVGV
+112 RIQTIGV
-120 GRARDYGTPLKS
+120 GRAKGYGTPLKT

-141 TRQQIVRLDRTQPLK
+141 TRQQIVRMDRTKPL
-156 KTSQAWSEAHVR
+156 SSASRAWNEGHVR
-168 RVLGKIGA
+168 RSLSRIGE

-191 QEVLNLSTAFARKH
+191 PEVLKLSTTFARKH
-205 QAPLT
+205 KAPLT
-210 ADSRHALLEL
+210 ADSRHALLGL

-233 EEALGITIGHDIAKL
+233 EEALGVTIGHDMKRL
-248 EKAGRTLQS
+248 EKAGKTLQA
-257 RLKTPSV
+257 RLRTPSV

-278 DAPPR
+278 GEKPR

-302 VIATFTLALAAGAT
+302 VIATFTLALAAGAN

-345 RQAIRE
+345 RNAIRRTDF
-351 GAFG
+351 A

>member
-1 MKPENPARA
+1 MKASH
-10 RARARA
+10 
-16 TPLPSRERLLAVVSL
+16 LPGKDRLLSL
-31 FQGRRIAVVADLVI
+31 VTAFQGRRIAVVADLVM

-98 NDATGRSLMKLLKR
+98 NDETGRSLMALMKR
-112 KRIQTVGV
+112 KQIRTLGV
-120 GRARDYGTPLKS
+120 GRARGYGTPLKT

-141 TRQQIVRLDRTQPLK
+141 TRQQIVRMDRTRPL
-156 KTSQAWSEAHVR
+156 SEAAHHWSEDHVR
-168 RVLGKIGA
+168 RALRRVGE

-183 DYGLGLVT
+183 DYGLGLVS
-191 QEVLNLSTAFARKH
+191 QEVLKLATAFARKH
-205 QAPLT
+205 RAPLT
-210 ADSRHALLEL
+210 ADSRHALLGL

-233 EEALGITIGHDIAKL
+233 EEALGISIGHDLKKL
-248 EKAGRTLQS
+248 EKAGRALQA

-278 DAPPR
+278 GEPPR

-302 VIATFTLALAAGAT
+302 VIATFTLALAAGAS

-340 SAREL
+340 SSAEL
-345 RQAIRE
+345 T
-351 GAFG
+351 GAVEAGA

>member
-1 MKPENPARA
+1 MKASS
-10 RARARA
+10 
-16 TPLPSRERLLAVVSL
+16 LPGKDRLLSLVSA
-31 FQGRRIAVVADLVI
+31 FQGRRIAVVADLVM

-98 NDATGRSLMKLLKR
+98 NDAVGRSLLTLLRSK
-112 KRIQTVGV
+112 KIETMGV
-120 GRARDYGTPLKS
+120 GRAQGYGTPLKT

-141 TRQQIVRLDRTQPLK
+141 TRQQIVRMDRTRPLAEA
-156 KTSQAWSEAHVR
+156 SYRWSEGHVR
-168 RVLGKIGA
+168 KALSRVGA

-183 DYGLGLVT
+183 DYGLGLVSK
-191 QEVLNLSTAFARKH
+191 EVLKLSTAFARKH
-205 QAPLT
+205 RAPLT
-210 ADSRHALLEL
+210 ADSRHALLGL

-233 EEALGITIGHDIAKL
+233 EEALGLSIGHDLKKL
-248 EKAGRTLQS
+248 EKAGRALQA

-278 DAPPR
+278 GAPPR

-302 VIATFTLALAAGAT
+302 VIATFTLALAAGAR

-340 SAREL
+340 SAQEL
-345 RQAIRE
+345 RRAIRHAE
-351 GAFG
+351 FG